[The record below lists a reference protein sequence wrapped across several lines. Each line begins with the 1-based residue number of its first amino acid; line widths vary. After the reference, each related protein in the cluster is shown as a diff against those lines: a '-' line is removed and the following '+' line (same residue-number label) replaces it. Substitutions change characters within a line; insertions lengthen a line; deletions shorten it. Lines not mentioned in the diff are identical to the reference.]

1 MNRVFFV
8 LVSFMVVLSRATR
21 VIVYLILSSLT
32 ALECL
37 GAPWCLDYCY
47 TDTWC
52 LPRLARSCTVHDTG
66 KYQHVGQRRSVRQ
79 TAAYLQ
85 LAGLTRAPLRI
96 ATGISPLAA
105 WSGMVGVTEEG
116 KGCIAVTMAVLG

>member
-8 LVSFMVVLSRATR
+8 RVSFMVVLSRATR

-47 TDTWC
+47 TYTWC

-66 KYQHVGQRRSVRQ
+66 KYQHVGQRRSVRRK
-79 TAAYLQ
+79 AAYVRM
-85 LAGLTRAPLRI
+85 AGLTRAPFCAANAFGAM
-96 ATGISPLAA
+96 AT
-105 WSGMVGVTEEG
+105 WSIVVGVTRED
-116 KGCIAVTMAVLG
+116 KGWITPTVPEW